1 MAEEARIVN
10 GVSGEGKFVGN
21 APLTTQITR
30 EQSPELL
37 LNEIDQRVTK
47 IRPMSTPIDQISRYA
62 GARKSKS
69 MIVDYYSVDTKPTKA
84 TTTAEIVGGSKA
96 TEKLTI
102 DTKNLFDVGDTIM
115 VQGVRGYVNGQDT
128 ESSEDLVLYVQ
139 SVDDAGDPTVQ
150 AINGKGSGNFV
161 PAIASGSK
169 LIRMGRAS
177 TELDVQTAQ
186 FEALPTKAQN
196 YCQIFKMQV
205 EQSTYQRMADKE
217 VQWNFSDQEEIAV
230 ADMRLA
236 MEKSFLFGS
245 KRVIRDSKKK
255 SDVYLT
261 GGIWWMAGKEYEYDT
276 SLDWTVKDITD
287 LMQATFT
294 GNSGNKRKILIAGSN
309 LINKLNK
316 LDYQKMVN
324 ANDDFVKWGIDFNTL
339 RSKYGRLE
347 VLHDEVFDD
356 CGMADYGFILDPEY
370 LTKWSHVS
378 FDRQTLDLK
387 TAGIRNTDAVVL
399 TEASCLTLRYPACHL
414 RIVPKGE

>member
-30 EQSPELL
+30 DQSPDLL

-69 MIVDYYSVDTKPTKA
+69 MIVDYYSVDTKPNQA
-84 TTTAEIVGGSKA
+84 TTTAEIVGGRKRRRSSTMIPK
-96 TEKLTI
+96 TF
-102 DTKNLFDVGDTIM
+102 FDVGDTIM
-115 VQGVRGYVNGQDT
+115 VQGVKGYVNGQDT

-287 LMQATFT
+287 LMQ
-294 GNSGNKRKILIAGSN
+294 
-309 LINKLNK
+309 
-316 LDYQKMVN
+316 Y
-324 ANDDFVKWGIDFNTL
+324 
-339 RSKYGRLE
+339 
-347 VLHDEVFDD
+347 
-356 CGMADYGFILDPEY
+356 FI
-370 LTKWSHVS
+370 S
-378 FDRQTLDLK
+378 R
-387 TAGIRNTDAVVL
+387 
-399 TEASCLTLRYPACHL
+399 
-414 RIVPKGE
+414 